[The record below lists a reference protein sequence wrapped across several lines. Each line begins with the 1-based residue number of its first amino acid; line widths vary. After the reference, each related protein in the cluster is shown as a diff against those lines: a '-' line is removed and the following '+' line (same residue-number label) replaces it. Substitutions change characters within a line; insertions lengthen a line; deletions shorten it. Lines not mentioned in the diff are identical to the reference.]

1 MNLPTRPTKIEDV
14 PFRRQ
19 DRRTLNA
26 RYRRIMDR
34 KLILCIAGSGLILLG
49 LGAGL
54 LVVHSMYKEECT
66 YIRPFIVIG
75 PVLIGGSFMT
85 LLFSVEICIRLY
97 HNTKRVK
104 DPDMDNVINPHEV
117 KHWMDPEIIPFG
129 WGLFTNDEEVVVIEG
144 EECEMPLCV
153 SELISSRDIL
163 NTSSIN
169 SIVVNSRT
177 NSTNE
182 MENLLNSSPCLMTN
196 SATGMETLLNTSS
209 SHQLINSMVATSR
222 TNSTN
227 GMDNPLNSSSS
238 QINSKVAT
246 SRTNSA
252 NEMDNPLNS
261 STHLINSKVAT
272 SRTNSTNEMENLLNA
287 SSHQLINSSSNQ
299 LIKSSSSNS
308 INLPLGPRGSWAPVD
323 ETSAI

>member
-1 MNLPTRPTKIEDV
+1 
-14 PFRRQ
+14 
-19 DRRTLNA
+19 
-26 RYRRIMDR
+26 
-34 KLILCIAGSGLILLG
+34 
-49 LGAGL
+49 
-54 LVVHSMYKEECT
+54 LVVHSMYKEECS

-129 WGLFTNDEEVVVIEG
+129 WGLFTDDEEVVVIEG
-144 EECEMPLCV
+144 EEGEMPLCV
-153 SELISSRDIL
+153 TDLISNRDIL

-182 MENLLNSSPCLMTN
+182 MENLLNSSSC
-196 SATGMETLLNTSS
+196 
-209 SHQLINSMVATSR
+209 LINSPT
-222 TNSTN
+222 T
-227 GMDNPLNSSSS
+227 GMDNPLNASS
-238 QINSKVAT
+238 
-246 SRTNSA
+246 
-252 NEMDNPLNS
+252 
-261 STHLINSKVAT
+261 HLIKSSNSM
-272 SRTNSTNEMENLLNA
+272 NEMENLLKA
-287 SSHQLINSSSNQ
+287 SSSHHLINSTSSN
-299 LIKSSSSNS
+299 SGS